1 MAELTNSYVQ
11 GNVVMGIEDESD
23 ISLYRNLHLQS
34 LRNLHITI
42 EVLDKEDNTVET
54 IEGFATGGS
63 LAISRTSLI
72 RRTGSVNVVLMDMFK
87 PKKDSLFWMTNKI
100 RLYAGIEDLSTENRV
115 VTNFCLGT
123 FHISEPQVSEA
134 NGDSSIAIELMDYM
148 SKWEMEIENKIVFS
162 PDTPL
167 HTAVQYLMN
176 FVGETNT
183 SIEFTD
189 LLIPYTLEFEQGS
202 QVVSILEALRDLYMD
217 WECYYDVSGKFHF
230 KQTMFQKKG
239 GEPTVWSFTD
249 KSQHSLSV
257 AKSYTYRGVKNKVVV
272 IGETNAKTG
281 ITPRAESSIST
292 LESPFHENEIG
303 IQQRVIVESTYS
315 NTAQCQARSRYE
327 LFKLS
332 NMQETAE
339 ITSIPIYFLEA
350 GDIIEIKSD
359 INQGMMDEYMVDD
372 IGIDLSTE
380 GTMTISAH
388 KLYYDDYSVDTKL
401 EEYRRQ
407 ADVVIQGITNYGWLH
422 LAEQRVEEY
431 YGLRGDGSPL
441 MVRFESDARYGTT
454 AYVTNY
460 ASTKLQTLTI
470 DLADFGVAIGE
481 NGDLDAG
488 KAEFADR
495 ILGHEMVHAIQN
507 NAFGAIKSI
516 YMPEWFKEG
525 SAELLHGADERLKN
539 SIVTNGLIDDVK
551 MNALVLRAVNLMTT
565 KTWEGISDDYSA
577 SYLILK
583 YLDKKVVAGKNM
595 KNVMADIKNST
606 KSGEESI
613 KDSIISNTAFTSF
626 EEFTTGFQGEITHMV
641 KNVFRLNLTG
651 DELDTGSIAGIDH
664 RGTISLTAEKIFDN
678 SFAQKGLLSHGF
690 NVTFDRP

>member
-1 MAELTNSYVQ
+1 MAEVANSYVQ
-11 GNVVMGIEDESD
+11 GNVVMGIEDVSD
-23 ISLYRNLHLQS
+23 IPLYRSLHLQS

-54 IEGFATGGS
+54 IEGFSTGGS
-63 LAISRTSLI
+63 LSISRTSLV
-72 RRTGSVNVVLMDMFK
+72 RRTGSISVVLMDMFK

-100 RLYAGIEDLSTENRV
+100 RLYAGIEDLSTERRV
-115 VTNFCLGT
+115 ITNFCLGT
-123 FHISEPQVSEA
+123 FLISEPQVSKA
-134 NGDSSIAIELMDYM
+134 NGESSISIELMDYM

-189 LLIPYTLEFEQGS
+189 LLIPYTMEFEQGS
-202 QVVSILEALRDLYMD
+202 QVVEILEALRDLYMD

-230 KQTMFQKKG
+230 KQTLFQKKG
-239 GEPTVWSFTD
+239 GEPTVWSFAND
-249 KSQHSLSV
+249 AQHSISV
-257 AKSYTYRGVKNKVVV
+257 TKSYTYKGVKNKVLVV
-272 IGETNAKTG
+272 GETNAKTG
-281 ITPRAESSIST
+281 ITPRAESRIT
-292 LESPFHENEIG
+292 TPESPFHEDEIG
-303 IQQRVIVESTYS
+303 VQQRVIVESTYT

-332 NMQETAE
+332 NMQETAD
-339 ITSIPIYFLEA
+339 ITSVPIYFLEA
-350 GDIIEIKSD
+350 GDIIEVKSD
-359 INQGMMDEYMVDD
+359 TEQGLMDEYMIDE

-380 GTMTISAH
+380 GTMSISAH

-401 EEYRRQ
+401 EEYRAQ
-407 ADVVIQGITNYGWLH
+407 ADVVIQGITNYGWLS
-422 LAEQRVEEY
+422 LAEQRIEEY

-441 MVRFESDARYGTT
+441 MIRFESDARYGTT

-470 DLADFGVAIGE
+470 DLADFGVAVGE

-495 ILGHEMVHAIQN
+495 ILGHEMVHAVQN

-516 YMPEWFKEG
+516 YMPDWFKEG
-525 SAELLHGADERLKN
+525 SAELLHGADERLKL
-539 SIVTNGLIDDVK
+539 SIVTNGLIDDFK
-551 MNALVLRAVNLMTT
+551 LNAIVTRAVEMMNT
-565 KTWEGISDDYSA
+565 KAWSGVSDDYSA
-577 SYLILK
+577 SYLIIK
-583 YLDKKVVAGKNM
+583 YLDKKIVAGKDM
-595 KNVMADIKNST
+595 KNIMADIKNSP

-613 KDSIISNTAFTSF
+613 KDSIISNTAFASF
-626 EEFTTGFQGEITHMV
+626 EDFKTGFQGEISHMV
-641 KNVFRLNLTG
+641 KNVFRLNLSG
-651 DELDTGSIAGIDH
+651 DEADTGSIAGVDH
-664 RGTISLTAEKIFDN
+664 RGTNSLTAEKIFDN

-690 NVTFDRP
+690 NVTFDKP